1 MADWNDVEA
10 RRQAC
15 EEREQNAVQSL
26 FNAIAYQPTPK
37 QERQALSWVK
47 HFAYETRSIDHYEQE
62 QGQITRLERIGVQA
76 SIATY
81 TDDSSFPVEYT
92 LRYGPVQAVG
102 PTMDLALAEFV
113 DKLLKHVPVEQ

>member
-10 RRQAC
+10 RRQAR

-47 HFAYETRSIDHYEQE
+47 HFAYETRSVDHYEQE
-62 QGQITRLERIGVQA
+62 QGQITRLERIGVQV

-102 PTMDLALAEFV
+102 PTMGLAEFV
-113 DKLLKHVPVEQ
+113 EKLLKHLPVER